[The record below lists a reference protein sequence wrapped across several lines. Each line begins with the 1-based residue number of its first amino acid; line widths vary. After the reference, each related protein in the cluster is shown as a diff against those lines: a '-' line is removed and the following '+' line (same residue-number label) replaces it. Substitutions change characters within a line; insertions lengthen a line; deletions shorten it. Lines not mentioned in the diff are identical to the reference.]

1 MSSGVPKVADWV
13 RTSASHLR
21 VYIHKCTLDPHPL
34 DREEL
39 MATAA
44 LTYYTPE
51 EYLALE
57 RMAEFKS
64 EYIDGRIV
72 AMTGTSAPHNFI
84 AGSIYSEILRQFT
97 GRSCHIYIGDVR
109 VKFGRASNYTY
120 PDVMAVCGAPVY
132 EDNVVDTLT
141 NPALIVEV
149 LSPGTEA
156 YDRGDKFT
164 GYQALDSLREYVLVS
179 QNQVKVE
186 QFVRQGAFW
195 VYSALTD
202 VNATVHFESIGC
214 SLPLSEIYSRV
225 PSLLKDG
232 KAPSV

>member
-1 MSSGVPKVADWV
+1 
-13 RTSASHLR
+13 
-21 VYIHKCTLDPHPL
+21 
-34 DREEL
+34 

-44 LTYYTPE
+44 LTRYTPE

-57 RMAEFKS
+57 RLAEFKS
-64 EYIDGRIV
+64 ECIDGRIV

-84 AGSIYSEILRQFT
+84 AGSIYSALLRQFT
-97 GRSCHIYIGDVR
+97 GRPCHVYFGDVR
-109 VKFGRASNYTY
+109 VKFGRSTNYTY
-120 PDVMAVCGAPVY
+120 PDVMAVCGDAVY

-164 GYQALDSLREYVLVS
+164 GCQALDSLREYVLVS

-195 VYSALTD
+195 VHSALTD
-202 VNATVHFESIGC
+202 PAATVHLESVGC
-214 SLPLSEIYSRV
+214 AIPLAEIYRLV

-232 KAPSV
+232 EAPPA